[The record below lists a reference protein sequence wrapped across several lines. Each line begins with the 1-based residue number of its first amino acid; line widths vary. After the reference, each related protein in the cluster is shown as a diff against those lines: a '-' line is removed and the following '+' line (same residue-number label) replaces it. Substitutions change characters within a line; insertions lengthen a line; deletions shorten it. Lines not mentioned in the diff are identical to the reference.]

1 MFEESLFLQRLLSGG
16 SGWIQPTLL
25 AGMLVVLVFRPDKL
39 RHRTLFLL
47 AAISLALSIIAPPAL
62 FLLVT
67 GMGTGPLGGA
77 WGRGGNLVLP
87 IATNVAG
94 PFFLAASIVLAVLS
108 LMPSPTTPFDPPK
121 HPLE

>member
-25 AGMLVVLVFRPDKL
+25 AGMLLVLVLRPEKL

-47 AAISLALSIIAPPAL
+47 AAISLALSIIAPPVL
-62 FLLVT
+62 LLLVS
-67 GMGTGPLGGA
+67 GLGTGTFGGP
-77 WGRGGNLVLP
+77 WGRAGNPVLP

-94 PFFLAASIVLAVLS
+94 PFFQAASILLAVLS
-108 LMPSPTTPFDPPK
+108 LMPSPTSPFDPPK

>member
-1 MFEESLFLQRLLSGG
+1 MFEESLFIQRLLSGG

-25 AGMLVVLVFRPDKL
+25 AGMLVVLVFRPDKV

-62 FLLVT
+62 FLLVS
-67 GMGTGPLGGA
+67 GLSTGPFGGP
-77 WGRGGNLVLP
+77 WGRAGNPVLP
-87 IATNVAG
+87 LATNLAG
-94 PFFLAASIVLAVLS
+94 PFFQAASILLAVLS
-108 LMPSPTTPFDPPK
+108 LMPSPTSPFDPPK